1 MKQALLAAAGA
12 ALILLATVGAPRG
25 RSAAVAELY
34 PLDVG
39 FSWTYRGVGNV
50 TVVRRVE
57 RAVEI
62 DGRQYFEMSYVL
74 PFLGTRVLPMRRVEG
89 GVVTCREGRE
99 FLLLKFP
106 MLKGDRWT
114 IDLPGEKETAD
125 CTVTGEEPIEFA
137 GRKAV
142 ATRLE
147 VVRRKRES
155 TESSTDFEWYVPG
168 VGLAKMQV
176 TLGIQ
181 ATFVLER
188 FEKADENR

>member
-12 ALILLATVGAPRG
+12 GLILLATLSAPRG
-25 RSAAVAELY
+25 RPAAVADVY
-34 PLDVG
+34 PLGVG
-39 FSWTYRGVGNV
+39 FAWTYRGVGNV
-50 TVVRRVE
+50 TVLRRVE

-62 DGRQYFEMSYVL
+62 DGRRYLEMSYVL
-74 PFLGTRVLPMRRVEG
+74 PFLGTRVLPMRATEG
-89 GVVTCREGRE
+89 GIVTCREGRE

-114 IDLPGEKETAD
+114 IDLPGEKEIAD
-125 CTVTGEEPIEFA
+125 CTVTGDEEIEFA
-137 GRKAV
+137 GRRAL

-147 VVRRKRES
+147 VARRKRGAA
-155 TESSTDFEWYVPG
+155 DVVKDVEWYVPG
-168 VGLAKMQV
+168 VGLAKMRV

-188 FEKADENR
+188 FEHP